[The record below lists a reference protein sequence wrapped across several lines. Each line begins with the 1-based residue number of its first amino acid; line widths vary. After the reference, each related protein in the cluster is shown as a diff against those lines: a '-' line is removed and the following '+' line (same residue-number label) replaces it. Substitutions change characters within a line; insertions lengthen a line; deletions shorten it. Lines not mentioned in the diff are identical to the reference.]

1 MPNPQLFLRNNTY
14 YLRIRDDQKDRRI
27 SLKTRNFD
35 HANVILLFSRVMAKD
50 IKINLDKIKNWTLE
64 KDGQNFKMTTLDSDS
79 DRESAHRTLV
89 DMMLALQPEPAPATP
104 EPTPAPA
111 PASTVSISKA
121 LAEYKLFLSKS
132 ATAQKSQAMALST
145 LNGLVLAL
153 GEVRHVDVRT

>member
-1 MPNPQLFLRNNTY
+1 
-14 YLRIRDDQKDRRI
+14 
-27 SLKTRNFD
+27 
-35 HANVILLFSRVMAKD
+35 MAKD